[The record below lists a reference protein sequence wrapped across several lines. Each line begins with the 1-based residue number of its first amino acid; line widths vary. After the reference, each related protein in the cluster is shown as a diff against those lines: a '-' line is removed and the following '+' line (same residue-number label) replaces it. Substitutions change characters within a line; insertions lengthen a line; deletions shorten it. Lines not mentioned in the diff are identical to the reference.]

1 MNHPALQ
8 GIAALQSACHQAAA
22 QRGWWS
28 DYHEMPEKFRKYYI
42 GTKITLIHSE
52 ISEVMEG
59 QRCNKMDDHISH
71 RPAVE
76 VEIADAIIRMLDMAG
91 ALGLDVEGAIVDKM
105 AYNAKRA
112 DHDVAN
118 REAAGGK
125 SF

>member
-1 MNHPALQ
+1 MSHPAQQ
-8 GIAALQSACHQAAA
+8 GIAALQSACHQAAK

-28 DYHEMPEKFRKYYI
+28 DYQEMPEKFRKYYI
-42 GTKITLIHSE
+42 GTKIALIHSE
-52 ISEVMEG
+52 ISEAMEG
-59 QRCNKMDDHISH
+59 QRRDKADDHISH